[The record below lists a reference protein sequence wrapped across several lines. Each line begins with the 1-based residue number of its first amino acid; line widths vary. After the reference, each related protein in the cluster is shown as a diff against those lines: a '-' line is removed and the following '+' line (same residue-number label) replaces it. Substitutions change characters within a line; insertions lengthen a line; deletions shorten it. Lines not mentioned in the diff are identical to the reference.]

1 MKKIIYTE
9 HAPAPIGPY
18 SQAVLIN
25 DTLYTSGQIAL
36 DPKTMELVL
45 DSIATETKQ
54 VMENLKAVLA
64 AAGMTFDNVVKATI
78 FIMDMNDFSNINA
91 VYATYFDEATSPA
104 RETVQ
109 VACLPKNVN
118 IEISVVAGKK
128 IYFLKKKFYFHKKTK
143 KKTHL
148 CMGDFFLE

>member
-9 HAPAPIGPY
+9 QAPAPIGPY
-18 SQAVLIN
+18 SQAVLVN

-45 DSIATETKQ
+45 DSITTETKQ

-91 VYATYFDEATSPA
+91 VYSTYFDEATAPA

-118 IEISVVAGKK
+118 IEISVVAVK
-128 IYFLKKKFYFHKKTK
+128 
-143 KKTHL
+143 
-148 CMGDFFLE
+148 

>member
-18 SQAVLIN
+18 SQAVLVN

-91 VYATYFDEATSPA
+91 VYATYFDEATAPT

-118 IEISVVAGKK
+118 IEISVVAVR
-128 IYFLKKKFYFHKKTK
+128 
-143 KKTHL
+143 
-148 CMGDFFLE
+148 